1 MSTIKLGR
9 VQEIALIGIL
19 SALNIASRLYLQAL
33 PNVKPVTSI
42 IIISVFLFE
51 LAFAA
56 KLTIVTTLVSGIFLG
71 LGLHIFFQILAWIVI
86 CVLTDFIAGMYR
98 GKGKMP
104 PLLLMAIFSAIMG
117 YVFGF
122 VVSLEKLMIGGP
134 TMFWTYYIS
143 GLSFDTLHAIGNFV
157 FYMICTPIMVKVF
170 IRGSKNLQV
179 K

>member
-1 MSTIKLGR
+1 MYTIKLGR
-9 VQEIALIGIL
+9 VQEISLIGIL
-19 SALNIASRLYLQAL
+19 SALNIASRLYLQSL
-33 PNVKPVTSI
+33 PNVKPVTSL
-42 IIISVFLFE
+42 IIISVFLFG

-71 LGLHIFFQILAWIVI
+71 LGLHIFFQILAWLVI
-86 CVLTDFIAGMYR
+86 CLLTDLIAGIYR
-98 GKGKMP
+98 PKEKMP
-104 PLLLMAIFSAIMG
+104 PILLMAIFAALMG

-134 TMFWTYYIS
+134 TMFWTYYLS

-157 FYMICTPIMVKVF
+157 FYLICSPIMIKTF
-170 IRGSKNLQV
+170 IRGSKSLQ

>member
-1 MSTIKLGR
+1 VRWSHPGFRR
-9 VQEIALIGIL
+9 VCADGMDAPCCINAQRSDRGTCI
-19 SALNIASRLYLQAL
+19 R
-33 PNVKPVTSI
+33 
-42 IIISVFLFE
+42 VFG

-71 LGLHIFFQILAWIVI
+71 LGLHIFFQILAWLVI
-86 CVLTDFIAGMYR
+86 CLLTDLIAGIYR
-98 GKGKMP
+98 PKEKMP
-104 PLLLMAIFSAIMG
+104 PILVMAIFAALMG

-134 TMFWTYYIS
+134 TMFWTYYLS

-157 FYMICTPIMVKVF
+157 FYLICAPIMIKTF
-170 IRGSKNLQV
+170 IRGSKSLQ